1 MVRSLSQRP
10 SKVRDANRNEQPPEK
25 TLLTDFEFE
34 SLLLQVQLNSFDKTI
49 SVLQITKKPE
59 IQRSTNW
66 SFIVLIPN
74 CSVSVLIAAVSL

>member
-1 MVRSLSQRP
+1 M
-10 SKVRDANRNEQPPEK
+10 
-25 TLLTDFEFE
+25 LTDFEIE